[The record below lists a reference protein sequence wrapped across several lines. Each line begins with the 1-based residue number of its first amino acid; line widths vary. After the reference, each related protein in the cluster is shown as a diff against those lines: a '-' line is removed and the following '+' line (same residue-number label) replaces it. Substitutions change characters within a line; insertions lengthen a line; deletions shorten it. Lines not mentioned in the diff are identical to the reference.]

1 MKRNR
6 STQLEH
12 PDVARCQWLEPFLAY
27 LQAIRNVSP
36 KTVTAY
42 RCDLLQYFS
51 FLKEQASL
59 NSLDAVEPER
69 VEVADVRLFMGR
81 LIDKGIQP
89 RSIARKLASVKSFYR
104 FLIETGHIDVSPLFL
119 VVTPRL
125 DKTVPRFLSEQEAAR
140 VFEHIDSVDDDQLS
154 SQTSK
159 GKKGETK
166 RFEQVRDRAVLE
178 VLYGCGLRLS
188 EAIVLKWADVD
199 LVHGFLKV
207 TGKGRKQRIVPLGKP
222 AAEALRNYFE
232 VRRNFFRI
240 PIEGSDQPSK
250 VFVTSKG
257 SQLYPMLVQRMTKRY
272 LTPFTESEKKN
283 PHILRHSFAT
293 HMLNGGADLKSVSEM
308 LGHSSLS
315 TTELYTHVTFSRLR
329 EIYDKAHPGA

>member
-1 MKRNR
+1 MTINR
-6 STQLEH
+6 SRQPEDH
-12 PDVARCQWLEPFLAY
+12 EVARCRWLEPFLSH
-27 LQAIRNVSP
+27 LQAARNVSP

-51 FLKEQASL
+51 FLKEQAG
-59 NSLDAVEPER
+59 LDRLEAVEPER
-69 VEVADVRLFMGR
+69 VEVADVRLFMGH
-81 LIDKGIQP
+81 LLDKGIQP

-104 FLIETGHIDVSPLFL
+104 FLLETGRISSSPLSL

-125 DKTVPRFLSEQEAAR
+125 DKKVPRFVSEEEARQLFRRFESQEDNAALQG
-140 VFEHIDSVDDDQLS
+140 D
-154 SQTSK
+154 
-159 GKKGETK
+159 GKKAEVRQFET
-166 RFEQVRDRAVLE
+166 FRDRAVLE

-188 EAIVLKWADVD
+188 ELIALERADVD

-207 TGKGRKQRIVPLGKP
+207 TGKGRKQRIVPLGEP
-222 AAEALRNYFE
+222 AVEALRKYFE

-240 PIEGSDQPSK
+240 PLERTGESSR
-250 VFVTSKG
+250 VFVTSRG
-257 SQLYPMLVQRMTKRY
+257 RQLYPMLVQRMTKRY
-272 LTPFTESEKKN
+272 LTPVSESEKKN

-308 LGHSSLS
+308 LGHSSLT
-315 TTELYTHVTFSRLR
+315 TTELYTHVTFSRLK